1 MSNVKGREPE
11 TGQEMTTPTCAE
23 EVYLDPAVEAS
34 LRNRLNRIEGQVRG
48 VKRMLEQ
55 HQSCDEI
62 LIQLAAV
69 RSAVNAAAR
78 QLLEG
83 HMETCVIES
92 VRSGEGEEAFASLK
106 SALGQ
111 YIRHA

>member
-1 MSNVKGREPE
+1 MV
-11 TGQEMTTPTCAE
+11 GQTCAA
-23 EVYLDPAVEAS
+23 EVYLEPAVERS
-34 LRNRLNRIEGQVRG
+34 LRNRLSRIEGQVRG
-48 VKRMLEQ
+48 VKKMLEQ

-69 RSAVNAAAR
+69 RSAVNGAAR
-78 QLLEG
+78 HLLEG

-106 SALGQ
+106 GALAQ
-111 YIRHA
+111 YLRHA